1 MRTQL
6 LGSLLAL
13 ITLVSAGP
21 GAQGSKP
28 TIEELNGY
36 AEWRRGDVL
45 IVDGQHLRVTP
56 ATKFKGKAAASL
68 DAIPLGYEV
77 KAKGVRGSDG
87 VIQAAE
93 IEAKP
98 NGEAMFE
105 ADVRQATDEI
115 EEMWLRAGMMYEP
128 KEDGTREVI
137 GRMIDADP
145 RGDRVWEIV
154 DRMRPPYIPATAVR
168 VHVVRTEE
176 WNAAA
181 MGNGSIWVYSGLVD
195 EMGDD
200 ELAIVLG
207 HELAHYSHE
216 HSRRAAKSGMWM
228 QFLGLGA
235 LIAADQI
242 DSDAKRLGA
251 ELGALLAVTA
261 FDSGYSRNQEDQA
274 DRVGLRYV
282 YEAGYDY
289 AAAPALWRRF
299 AEKYGD
305 QDAVTN
311 FFFGDHSRSA
321 ERADALEKEI
331 RNNYHNAADPP
342 AKAPAAPAPAKTT
355 KK

>member
-1 MRTQL
+1 MRAPL
-6 LGSLLAL
+6 LGSLLV
-13 ITLVSAGP
+13 LVLFGSVGP
-21 GAQGSKP
+21 VAQTSRPK
-28 TIEELNGY
+28 TEELNGY
-36 AEWRRGDVL
+36 AEWRRDEVL
-45 IVDGQHLRVTP
+45 IVEGQLVRVTP
-56 ATKFKGKAAASL
+56 ATTFKGKSAASL
-68 DAIPLGYEV
+68 DAIALGHEV

-87 VIQAAE
+87 VLQAAE

-115 EEMWLRAGMMYEP
+115 EDMWLRAGMMYDW
-128 KEDGTREVI
+128 KEDGTRDVI

-154 DRMRPPYIPATAVR
+154 DRLRPPYMSATSVR
-168 VHVVRTEE
+168 VHVVRTEA

-181 MGNGSIWVYSGLVD
+181 MGNGSIWVYSGLID
-195 EMGDD
+195 ELSDD

-242 DSDAKRLGA
+242 DGDAKRLGA
-251 ELGALLAVTA
+251 QLGALLAVTA

-274 DRVGLRYV
+274 DRVGLRYAR
-282 YEAGYDY
+282 EAGYDVSQG
-289 AAAPALWRRF
+289 PRLWERF
-299 AEKYGD
+299 RQKYGNGD
-305 QDAVTN
+305 KVTN
-311 FFFGDHSRSA
+311 FFFGGHSRPSD
-321 ERADALEKEI
+321 RIKNI
-331 RNNYHNAADPP
+331 RRELAVNYPESIR
-342 AKAPAAPAPAKTT
+342 
-355 KK
+355 